1 MHGSV
6 AKSASQS
13 LCGGSDV
20 RSKGSKTILL
30 LDRSRDEPHIEK
42 PDEGELSRAVSSSPA
57 LPPRLRRFFA
67 TTNCIENLIGIV
79 RHVTRN
85 VKR

>member
-1 MHGSV
+1 
-6 AKSASQS
+6 
-13 LCGGSDV
+13 
-20 RSKGSKTILL
+20 